1 MELKLQV
8 FMIRYV
14 NLGVS
19 EEWRDLTITLY
30 FLLQCTVLAIFKGV
44 DVLILIFSF
53 QNHQDNHKNSMAGQ
67 TFILELAVGDRIQV
81 YMYTFTGLH
90 DKPSNH
96 LTQFSGLL
104 LKPVDHIVEPA
115 QPMPERSSSAMS
127 GSYLSLPSS
136 RARSVLSSERF

>member
-1 MELKLQV
+1 
-8 FMIRYV
+8 
-14 NLGVS
+14 
-19 EEWRDLTITLY
+19 
-30 FLLQCTVLAIFKGV
+30 
-44 DVLILIFSF
+44 
-53 QNHQDNHKNSMAGQ
+53 MAGQ